1 MRRAIWIETDEQS
14 NKFKITP
21 AETLSRKKVEE
32 IMRSFPEGV
41 DIRVYG
47 WKEQVDQICELAC
60 PVNTDDKPACQSDL
74 AECESQ
80 QPIEE
85 LELPQG
91 EIDFERYGTRRIA
104 IENRVILNEIIRR
117 VNERTT

>member
-1 MRRAIWIETDEQS
+1 MKRAYWIEEGKS
-14 NKFKITP
+14 IP
-21 AETLSRKKVEE
+21 ADSTTATHLSRKKVEE

-74 AECESQ
+74 AECERQ
-80 QPIEE
+80 EPIEE
-85 LELPQG
+85 IELREFG
-91 EIDFERYGTRRIA
+91 LS
-104 IENRVILNEIIRR
+104 RVFFDIRDKLNELIRR